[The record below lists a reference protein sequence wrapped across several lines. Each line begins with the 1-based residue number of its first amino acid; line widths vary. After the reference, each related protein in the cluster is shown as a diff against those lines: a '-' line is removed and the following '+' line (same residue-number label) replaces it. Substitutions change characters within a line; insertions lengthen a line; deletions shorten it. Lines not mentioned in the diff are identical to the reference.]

1 MSDLFNP
8 LEFGFEDSGDSQF
21 GHTYRCG
28 KVSIRKVYSWRGN
41 STRSILPDD
50 DWKVKWTGDGG
61 YIYAG
66 KIPNNKFA
74 LDLFTNL
81 DCLPE
86 EIKIKLKR
94 DLALENLL
102 N

>member
-1 MSDLFNP
+1 MKDLFNP
-8 LEFGFEDSGDSQF
+8 IEFGFEDFGDSQF
-21 GHTYRCG
+21 GHTYRA
-28 KVSIRKVYSWRGN
+28 KKFDIRKVYSWKGN
-41 STRSILPDD
+41 SSRTILSDD
-50 DWKVKWTGDGG
+50 EWKIKEIGSNS
-61 YIYAG
+61 YIYTG

-86 EIKIKLKR
+86 EIKVKLKR